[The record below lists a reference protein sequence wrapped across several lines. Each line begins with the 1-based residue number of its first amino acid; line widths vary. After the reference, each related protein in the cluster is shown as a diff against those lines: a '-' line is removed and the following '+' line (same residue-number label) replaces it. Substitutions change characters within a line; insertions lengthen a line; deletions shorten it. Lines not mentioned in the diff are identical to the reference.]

1 MSSRVA
7 VVTGGNKGIG
17 FCIVKF
23 LCQQFDGDVFLTAR
37 DETRGKSSCRA
48 PHGPRLARP
57 GTRPAALGEPA
68 PTREVPDCPPPSRRA
83 SQGPGL
89 ARTSPVWLPA
99 TERRFVHSALN
110 PCCCYVVATPDIYLT
125 TITSSQGLNQPTA
138 SWSPSTATER
148 LTVLAWQDLG
158 RGLLLSENPHLR
170 ARFQIVHRRR
180 DERRKVLAWRG
191 RALSGYRLPSD
202 GTQPAHSLLVPKHR
216 HELFPLLR
224 PHARVVN
231 LSSVCGMLKRIP
243 GKEIRERLRR
253 PDITLEGLCGLMN
266 EFVQAAKEGKNEEK
280 DPREDLVVNAVHPG
294 YVDTDMTSHKGP
306 LTPDQGADAP
316 TYLAMLPPNV
326 KSPKGEFVWNDRTVT
341 PWDE

>member
-37 DETRGKSSCRA
+37 DETRGKAAVSELNKMQLHPKFHQLDIDDLQSIKRFRDFLKSSY
-48 PHGPRLARP
+48 G
-57 GTRPAALGEPA
+57 
-68 PTREVPDCPPPSRRA
+68 
-83 SQGPGL
+83 GL
-89 ARTSPVWLPA
+89 DVLVNNAGIAYKVS
-99 TERRFVHSALN
+99 
-110 PCCCYVVATPDIYLT
+110 
-125 TITSSQGLNQPTA
+125 
-138 SWSPSTATER
+138 STAPFSEQAEV
-148 LTVLAWQDLG
+148 TVKT
-158 RGLLLSENPHLR
+158 N
-170 ARFQIVHRRR
+170 FF
-180 DERRKVLAWRG
+180 
-191 RALSGYRLPSD
+191 
-202 GTQPAHSLLVPKHR
+202 GTLDVCK
-216 HELFPLLR
+216 ELFPLLR

-253 PDITLEGLCGLMN
+253 PDITLEELCGLMN

-280 DPREDLVVNAVHPG
+280 GWGRSAYNASKVGITVLSFIQQREFDADPREDLVVNAVHPG

>member
-37 DETRGKSSCRA
+37 DETRGKAAVSELNKMQLHPKFHQLDIDDLQSIKRFRDFLKSSY
-48 PHGPRLARP
+48 G
-57 GTRPAALGEPA
+57 
-68 PTREVPDCPPPSRRA
+68 
-83 SQGPGL
+83 GL
-89 ARTSPVWLPA
+89 DVLVNNAGIAYKVS
-99 TERRFVHSALN
+99 
-110 PCCCYVVATPDIYLT
+110 
-125 TITSSQGLNQPTA
+125 
-138 SWSPSTATER
+138 STAPFSEQAEV
-148 LTVLAWQDLG
+148 TVKT
-158 RGLLLSENPHLR
+158 N
-170 ARFQIVHRRR
+170 FF
-180 DERRKVLAWRG
+180 
-191 RALSGYRLPSD
+191 
-202 GTQPAHSLLVPKHR
+202 GTLDVCK
-216 HELFPLLR
+216 ELFPLLR

-253 PDITLEGLCGLMN
+253 PDITLEELCGLMN
-266 EFVQAAKEGKNEEK
+266 EFVEAAKEGKNEEK
-280 DPREDLVVNAVHPG
+280 GWGRSAYNASKVGITVLSFIQQREFDADPREDLVVNAVHPG

>member
-37 DETRGKSSCRA
+37 DETRGKAAVSELNKMQLHPKFHQLDIDDLQSIKRFRDFLKSSYGGLDVLVNNA
-48 PHGPRLARP
+48 GIAYK
-57 GTRPAALGEPA
+57 
-68 PTREVPDCPPPSRRA
+68 A
-83 SQGPGL
+83 S
-89 ARTSPVWLPA
+89 
-99 TERRFVHSALN
+99 
-110 PCCCYVVATPDIYLT
+110 
-125 TITSSQGLNQPTA
+125 
-138 SWSPSTATER
+138 STAPFSEQAEV
-148 LTVLAWQDLG
+148 TVKT
-158 RGLLLSENPHLR
+158 N
-170 ARFQIVHRRR
+170 FF
-180 DERRKVLAWRG
+180 
-191 RALSGYRLPSD
+191 
-202 GTQPAHSLLVPKHR
+202 GTLDVCK
-216 HELFPLLR
+216 ELFPLLR

-231 LSSVCGMLKRIP
+231 LSSMCGMLKRIP
-243 GKEIRERLRR
+243 GKEIKERLRR
-253 PDITLEGLCGLMN
+253 PDITLEELCGLMN

-280 DPREDLVVNAVHPG
+280 GWGRSAYNVSKVGITVLSFIQQREFDADPREDLIVNAVHPG

>member
-37 DETRGKSSCRA
+37 DETRGKAAVSELNKMQLHPKFHQLDIDDLQSIKRFRDFLKSSYGGLDVLVNNA
-48 PHGPRLARP
+48 GIAYK
-57 GTRPAALGEPA
+57 
-68 PTREVPDCPPPSRRA
+68 A
-83 SQGPGL
+83 S
-89 ARTSPVWLPA
+89 
-99 TERRFVHSALN
+99 
-110 PCCCYVVATPDIYLT
+110 
-125 TITSSQGLNQPTA
+125 
-138 SWSPSTATER
+138 STAPFSEQAEV
-148 LTVLAWQDLG
+148 TVKT
-158 RGLLLSENPHLR
+158 N
-170 ARFQIVHRRR
+170 FF
-180 DERRKVLAWRG
+180 
-191 RALSGYRLPSD
+191 
-202 GTQPAHSLLVPKHR
+202 GTLDVCK
-216 HELFPLLR
+216 ELFPLLR

-231 LSSVCGMLKRIP
+231 LSSMCGMLKRIP
-243 GKEIRERLRR
+243 GKEIKERLRR
-253 PDITLEGLCGLMN
+253 PDITLEELCGLMN
-266 EFVQAAKEGKNEEK
+266 EFVGAAKEGKNEEK
-280 DPREDLVVNAVHPG
+280 GWGRSAYNVSKVGITVLSFIQQREFDADPREDLIVNAVHPG